1 MTELNYQQRR
11 YVTPLVT
18 PYYHQGGD
26 IGAVERGERPWSV
39 LRPLRQH
46 RAILKDMASH
56 GGEGET
62 WEASLELIPAG
73 QGVAILKVGRV
84 VEEG

>member
-26 IGAVERGERPWSV
+26 IGAVESGEGPWSV
-39 LRPLRQH
+39 LRPLRQR

-62 WEASLELIPAG
+62 WDGEFRVDP
-73 QGVAILKVGRV
+73 GRP
-84 VEEG
+84 GRGHPQRGKGC